1 MNRED
6 FMNLKLKRSAV
17 IIALLAWLG
26 FCPGLLSAATEP
38 DSSTEETEVVEAQ
51 TSPESKAEASTDKW
65 GKFLP
70 LPIFVTEPAIGEGLG
85 AALIYF
91 HRDEKK
97 DGPKAT
103 TVREFSK
110 AGKRSKPPPTAT
122 GIFGAYTNSDTRAI
136 GIGHSNSFMD
146 DTYRVLGAAAEAR
159 INSQFYLADTPL
171 NFKLDGNVLFTN
183 LKRRLG
189 NSNAFLG
196 VTASY
201 VDARIN
207 YDTDLPEFEG
217 ISLLDFDFVDVG
229 LAASL
234 IYDTRDNTMMPAS
247 GYIADLTGWRYDEGI
262 GGDFNYQVV
271 RFKANSYFQFG
282 QKYVLGLRLDMAKA
296 NGEVPFYAEPYVDLR
311 GIPALRY
318 QGKTAGA
325 FEVEARRRLG
335 ERWAVSVFAGAGTT
349 ELGLQESKTLDNINT
364 FGIGLRYLAL
374 KEQDAWVGIDIAEGP
389 EDVAWYIQMGNAW

>member
-70 LPIFVTEPAIGEGLG
+70 LPIFVTEPAIGQGLG

-97 DGPKAT
+97 DGLKAT

-159 INSQFYLADTPL
+159 INSQFYLSDTPL

-189 NSNAFLG
+189 DSNAFLG

-247 GYIADLTGWRYDEGI
+247 GYIADLTSWRYDEGI

-318 QGKTAGA
+318 QGGTAGA